1 MPLIEYVETRFNKYS
16 LHILHEANKVII
28 AWQAKGYR
36 LTLRQIYY
44 RLIATDKIP
53 DSWIDEV
60 YNKAKGLAPRTKNTI
75 RNYKRLGDILNS
87 GRIGGK
93 VDWDAMEDRT
103 RNLLGLQH
111 WDSPEDGLKWL
122 AEQYRIEKW
131 KDGQKYRVEVWIEKD
146 ALLGIFE
153 RVCCEPNI
161 DVQYFSCRG
170 YNSQSEMWG
179 ASQRILYYER
189 ERKQQTI
196 ILQFSDHDPSGVDM
210 TRDIRARLKMFGCN
224 TIIKRLGLTIE
235 QVRKFKL
242 PPNPAKENDI
252 RFAGYAEKF
261 GNDSWELDA
270 LEPDVL
276 ASLVRNAVLRI
287 RNKVAWNAALEVEA
301 QQKARILSF
310 ATDNPDGAPSKKLR
324 KVAKKTAEPKAEKI
338 RCPHGKGRKFVD
350 GSKCAKCNGTSKTVK
365 PKVKKLRC
373 RHGAGRKP
381 VKGFCAKCKKAAP
394 KVKTNPKK
402 K

>member
-1 MPLIEYVETRFNKYS
+1 MPFIEYIKTRFNKNS
-16 LHILHEANKVII
+16 LHILQEANKVID

-53 DSWIDEV
+53 DSWIDDV
-60 YNKAKGLAPRTKNTI
+60 YNKAKGLAPGTKNTI
-75 RNYKRLGDILNS
+75 RNYKRLGDILNI

-93 VDWDAMEDRT
+93 IDWDAMEDRT

-111 WDSPEDGLKWL
+111 WDSPQDGLKWL
-122 AEQYRIEKW
+122 AQQYRIEKW
-131 KDGQKYRVEVWIEKD
+131 KEGQKYRIEVWIEKD

-153 RVCCEPNI
+153 RVCCEANI

-179 ASQRILYYER
+179 ASQRILYYEQ
-189 ERKQQTI
+189 ERKQQTV

-210 TRDIRARLKMFGCN
+210 THDIKKRLNLFGCHA
-224 TIIKRLGLTIE
+224 IVKRMGLTIE
-235 QVRKFKL
+235 QVRKYKL

-261 GNDSWELDA
+261 GNASWELDA

-276 ASLVRNAVLRI
+276 AALVRNAVLRLRDLI
-287 RNKVAWNAALEVEA
+287 AWNKALRIEEGE
-301 QQKARILSF
+301 KARILC
-310 ATDNPDGAPSKKLR
+310 ATVPDKPTTPKGPKPPTGKKPAPTSK
-324 KVAKKTAEPKAEKI
+324 PKAKRKATKKI
-338 RCPHGKGRKFVD
+338 RCRHGKGRKPVAGRCRKCEK
-350 GSKCAKCNGTSKTVK
+350 GSKKVK
-365 PKVKKLRC
+365 PFR
-373 RHGAGRKP
+373 
-381 VKGFCAKCKKAAP
+381 
-394 KVKTNPKK
+394 KK